1 MLNINSEKMQHF
13 TAHVFIFQAKPCNC
27 FEHDGQI
34 QKLCKMEWTEE
45 SNGVGVFE
53 GEPFVAGVG
62 EVSTYTAAL
71 IP

>member
-1 MLNINSEKMQHF
+1 
-13 TAHVFIFQAKPCNC
+13 
-27 FEHDGQI
+27 
-34 QKLCKMEWTEE
+34 MEWTEE

>member
-1 MLNINSEKMQHF
+1 MLNINSKKM
-13 TAHVFIFQAKPCNC
+13 IFQAKPLNC